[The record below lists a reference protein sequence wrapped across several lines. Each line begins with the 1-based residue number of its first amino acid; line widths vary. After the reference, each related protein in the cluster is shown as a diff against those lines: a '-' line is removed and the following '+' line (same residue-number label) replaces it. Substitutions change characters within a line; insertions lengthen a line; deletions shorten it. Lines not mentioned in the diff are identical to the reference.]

1 MEIEIL
7 FEKIEM
13 TVNQKMSA
21 DEFASWYEDWF
32 YESVDENLLDKR
44 TFTELEN
51 LYNDIGYYEHY
62 EELRNEHSSYFGKD
76 KLLEKLIKVLDVI
89 RK

>member
-1 MEIEIL
+1 MDIGIL

-13 TVNQKMSA
+13 TVNLKMSV
-21 DEFASWYEDWF
+21 DEFVSWYEDWF
-32 YESVDENLLDKR
+32 YESVDENLLDNR

-51 LYNDIGYYEHY
+51 LYNDIGYYEPH
-62 EELRNEHSSYFGKD
+62 EELRKEHNSYFGKE